1 MQRHWAGAEPQLT
14 SAPPSLYP
22 DFIGPPHSPQPALKS
37 NNCIVPFVFLLM
49 RTISR
54 VARVSCARSG
64 PRQVWQCYSVKVLP
78 PVLSPFVRR
87 TCRPQQ
93 ILSPRWKGN
102 RRRRR
107 TEEDRPQRQPV
118 LLKVCVKGG
127 FRYSLCSLS
136 PTLYSSKGWQSPGLA
151 WV

>member
-37 NNCIVPFVFLLM
+37 NNCRVPFVFLLM
-49 RTISR
+49 RTISK

-64 PRQVWQCYSVKVLP
+64 PRQVWQCCSVKVLP
-78 PVLSPFVRR
+78 PRLVTLCKKNLQTSANSQPKVKRK
-87 TCRPQQ
+87 Q
-93 ILSPRWKGN
+93 KEKDN
-102 RRRRR
+102 RRGPT
-107 TEEDRPQRQPV
+107 TEATCASQGLCER
-118 LLKVCVKGG
+118 G

-136 PTLYSSKGWQSPGLA
+136 PTLYFSKGWQSPGLA